1 MPSVLRKNLLVS
13 TVQIK
18 IGSVSV
24 HRFSVF
30 PGIKDVMTQ
39 RKNSTKNERC
49 YGRDEKFPLL
59 ITRRLHLGKSIA
71 EVDLPMP
78 ERSHLGPLVLLV

>member
-1 MPSVLRKNLLVS
+1 MPGVLRKNLLVF
-13 TVQIK
+13 TVQVK

-39 RKNSTKNERC
+39 RKNSTKNEC
-49 YGRDEKFPLL
+49 SYGHYEKFPLL
-59 ITRRLHLGKSIA
+59 MTRGLHLGK
-71 EVDLPMP
+71 
-78 ERSHLGPLVLLV
+78 